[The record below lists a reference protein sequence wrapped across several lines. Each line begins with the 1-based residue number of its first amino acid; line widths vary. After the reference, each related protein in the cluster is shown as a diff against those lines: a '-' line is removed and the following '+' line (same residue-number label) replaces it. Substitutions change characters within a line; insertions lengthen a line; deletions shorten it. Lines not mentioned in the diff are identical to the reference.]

1 MKVTPAVRMAAK
13 ILFIS
18 RLLLMAKLFLTP
30 GAASRFAPGDAL
42 L

>member
-1 MKVTPAVRMAAK
+1 
-13 ILFIS
+13 LFIS

-30 GAASRFAPGDAL
+30 GVASRFAPGDTL